1 MEYEREELAAV
12 AGRLIKRYAGYE
24 STSVTYETAQQLMEA
39 ALYCIR
45 EAKEE
50 EREERPEESTLQAGG
65 STAAAFD
72 VKRLNPPPG
81 STALQAYEAGAARVE
96 RKVKQ
101 ALAWYNGLL
110 PEFRWYG
117 NRCLRDTVLKELPE
131 FFKRY
136 NILFAPQE
144 TIITPDYP
152 VYRDLSAY
160 TGIDRI
166 HGFIACLR
174 REQEFLRSYPEE
186 YVWEALARYGG
197 GADAVENL
205 CEAVFLADAFGD
217 RAEAGRRRQQWIA
230 GGCFACQGRRPQ

>member
-65 STAAAFD
+65 STA
-72 VKRLNPPPG
+72 
-81 STALQAYEAGAARVE
+81 AARVE

>member
-65 STAAAFD
+65 STA
-72 VKRLNPPPG
+72 V
-81 STALQAYEAGAARVE
+81 
-96 RKVKQ
+96 
-101 ALAWYNGLL
+101 AWYNGLL